1 MALTKFNFNSFDIT
15 TAASKGL
22 AFNSSANG
30 FETSSAGSMTL
41 IKTITASNASTTSFV
56 DGSSSVVFDD
66 TYPVYVIKL
75 INIHNDTSDK
85 YLQFNFSAD
94 TGSNYNVTKT
104 TTAFNAAHKEDGS
117 YSVLQYETSM
127 DLGQGTGAQRLTAG
141 QHNAADTGHSGTIYI
156 FNPSSTTF
164 VKHFMTDISTTGY
177 DGSNEYN
184 YHTFIAGY
192 CNTTSAVDAVQFS
205 INSGTHDGTFK
216 LYGIKDS

>member
-1 MALTKFNFNSFDIT
+1 MALTKFNFNSFDLT

-22 AFNSSANG
+22 AFNSNANG

-56 DGSSSVVFDD
+56 DGSSSVVFDN
-66 TYPVYVIKL
+66 TYPVYMIKL

-104 TTAFNAAHKEDGS
+104 TSAFDAAHKEDGS
-117 YSVLQYETSM
+117 YSVLQYEASV
-127 DLGQGTGAQRLTAG
+127 DLAQGTGFQRLTAG
-141 QHNAADTGHSGTIYI
+141 QHNASDAAHSGTILI

-164 VKHFMTDISTTGY
+164 VKHFMSDISTVGY

-184 YHTFIAGY
+184 YRMFIAGY

>member
-1 MALTKFNFNSFDIT
+1 MALTKFNYNSFDVT
-15 TAASKGL
+15 SAASTALG
-22 AFNSSANG
+22 FNANANG
-30 FETSSAGSMTL
+30 FATVSPGSMTL

-56 DGSSSVVFDD
+56 DGSSSVVFDN
-66 TYPVYVIKL
+66 TYPVYMVKL

-85 YLQFNFSAD
+85 YLQINFSVD
-94 TGSNYNVTKT
+94 TGSNYNVAKT

-117 YSVLQYETSM
+117 YSVLQYETSV

-141 QHNAADTGHSGTIYI
+141 QDNAADTGHSGTIYI

-164 VKHFMTDISTTGY
+164 VKHFMSDISTTGF

-192 CNTTSAVDAVQFS
+192 CNTTSAVDAFQFS